1 MYNNEQKNEENFW
14 ISYADLMAG
23 LLFVFILVI
32 GAIVIKYL
40 YTQNNLEREK
50 QALNLSQEEILNKNS
65 ALKKIQDEKAQLFY
79 ELAQARNIYEETKTK
94 LDSANV
100 SLDEKAKS
108 ISLNLAEIE
117 KLKALLLEFDLKT
130 KEQKDTNEKLSAELL
145 NRQNIISLKD
155 EELALLADKLLVQ
168 TQIHQKMVE
177 EFDITKVKIKNL
189 TGIKLNVIA
198 KLREKLGKS
207 INIDEKSGAIKFS
220 SNILFDQN
228 EYKLKEESKKELSI
242 VLKKYLNTL
251 VGDKEMRK
259 FIESITIEG
268 HTNSDGTYLSNL
280 ALSQQRALAVMQFLY
295 DSNIIDKDLL
305 STYVNSS
312 GRSSSDLILDKTGA
326 EDKDASRR
334 IEIKFNIK
342 NEEAIKEIQNYLDK
356 QNENRVQ

>member
-228 EYKLKEESKKELSI
+228 AYKLKDSSKKELDI
-242 VLKKYLNTL
+242 VLKKYISTL
-251 VGDKEMRK
+251 LEDKEIRK
-259 FIESITIEG
+259 YIHGITIEG

-280 ALSQQRALAVMQFLY
+280 QLSQQRALEVMQFLY
-295 DSNIIDKDLL
+295 ESSSIDKDLL
-305 STYVNSS
+305 NKYVSSS
-312 GRSSSDLILDKTGA
+312 GKSSSDLIYKDGV
-326 EDKDASRR
+326 EDKDNSRR
-334 IEIKFNIK
+334 IEIKFIIK
-342 NEEAIKEIQNYLDK
+342 NEEAVKELQNYLGTK
-356 QNENRVQ
+356 SE